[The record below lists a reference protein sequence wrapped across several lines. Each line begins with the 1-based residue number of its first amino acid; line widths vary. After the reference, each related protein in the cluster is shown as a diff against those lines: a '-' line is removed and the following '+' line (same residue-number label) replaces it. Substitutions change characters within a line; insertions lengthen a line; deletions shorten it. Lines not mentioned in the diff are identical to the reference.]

1 MIEFGE
7 IEKKYIRISIK
18 VYENL
23 KYVIFFFEIF
33 DVYFYWVLC
42 MWYKKLYKYIKF
54 VMKEKYLNVYNER
67 KFFFFKFIMVI
78 K

>member
-1 MIEFGE
+1 
-7 IEKKYIRISIK
+7 
-18 VYENL
+18 
-23 KYVIFFFEIF
+23 
-33 DVYFYWVLC
+33 